1 MPWIGAALWTSTRG
15 GRMAG
20 DYLLTSGNAEMQRLR
35 LQAQVWE
42 PAAIDF
48 LATLN
53 IQPGW
58 KALDLGCGAMG
69 ILRPL
74 ALSVGDTGTV
84 VGLDSDATQ
93 LAAARSFVE
102 EASLTNVSIIEG
114 NAFNTGLP
122 AGDFDLVHIRFL
134 FAPVGRDAE
143 LLAEMLRLLRPG
155 GIIAI
160 QEPDA
165 SCWNVAPAHPSW
177 SDLKAAILA
186 AFRAGGGDFDA
197 GCRTF
202 GMLQAAGVKQI
213 SQRNAVLAATGQHPY
228 KRLPLQFAGSLK
240 KRILDGGLLS
250 AEQLETCL
258 ADVATVADDP
268 ASVMTTFIVT
278 QVAGRKAS

>member
-1 MPWIGAALWTSTRG
+1 MPS
-15 GRMAG
+15 
-20 DYLLTSGNAEMQRLR
+20 DYLLTSGDAEMQRLR
-35 LQAQVWE
+35 QQAQVWE

-48 LATLN
+48 LATLD

-74 ALSVGDTGTV
+74 SQSVGDTGVV

-93 LAAARSFVE
+93 LAAARLFVE
-102 EASLTNVSIIEG
+102 EANLTNVSIIEG
-114 NAFNTGLP
+114 NAFDTGLP
-122 AGDFDLVHIRFL
+122 AGHFDLVHVRFL
-134 FAPVGRDAE
+134 FAPVGRDSE
-143 LLAEMLRLLRPG
+143 LLTEMLRLLRPG

-165 SCWNVAPAHPSW
+165 SCWNVAPANSSW

-202 GMLQAAGVKQI
+202 GMLRAAGAQQI
-213 SQRNAVLAATGQHPY
+213 SQRNAVLAVTEQHPY
-228 KRLPLQFAGSLK
+228 KHLPLQFAGSLR
-240 KRILDGGLLS
+240 KRILDGDLLS
-250 AEQLETCL
+250 DERLETCL
-258 ADVATVADDP
+258 ADVAAVVNDP